1 MKISKK
7 WGGNDSAGWPPALVA
22 DVGGDRGEGGPGV
35 LLLVLHFF
43 CCLFP
48 AVAKGLIDEGCQPI
62 KRLCFFF
69 SLTLVQLL
77 HPCLFLKWFLILLP
91 QDLFV
96 DWANLLAISLGI
108 YEQRAHGTTRFF
120 YCFLVGFKRRA
131 T

>member
-7 WGGNDSAGWPPALVA
+7 WGGNDSAGWPPVLVA

-48 AVAKGLIDEGCQPI
+48 AVAKGLIDEGCQPM

-69 SLTLVQLL
+69 LFD
-77 HPCLFLKWFLILLP
+77 PCTAVAPLSVFEMVFDPVAPRFVCRLGQPPRYLP
-91 QDLFV
+91 RYL
-96 DWANLLAISLGI
+96 
-108 YEQRAHGTTRFF
+108 
-120 YCFLVGFKRRA
+120 
-131 T
+131 